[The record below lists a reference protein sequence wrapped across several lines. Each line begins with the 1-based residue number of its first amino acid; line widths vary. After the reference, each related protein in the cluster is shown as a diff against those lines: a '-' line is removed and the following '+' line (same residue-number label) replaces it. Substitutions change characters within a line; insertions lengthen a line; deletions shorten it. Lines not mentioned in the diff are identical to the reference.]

1 MNEKNVNKNV
11 QKNARNVFG
20 TKYPIK
26 RLVVPNTHT
35 HKHINTQNTKHKKD
49 RNLPLFQP
57 QFLHPFRRVHPREQD
72 EKHWGGGTGL
82 LESLVHVERGLFHK
96 NRAQLHRD
104 EMLNLTRQ
112 AILPHGTQQP
122 VEIEK
127 ELVFMSNMKI
137 ELTVLVSLRG
147 IQACS
152 CISFDRD
159 FKLHHVTSRYITR
172 STVLHV

>member
-1 MNEKNVNKNV
+1 MSTKMSKRMPGMFLAQNT
-11 QKNARNVFG
+11 QNA
-20 TKYPIK
+20 
-26 RLVVPNTHT
+26 LWCQTHT
-35 HKHINTQNTKHKKD
+35 HINTQNTKHKKD

-72 EKHWGGGTGL
+72 EKHRGGGTGL

-112 AILPHGTQQP
+112 AILPHGAQQP

-127 ELVFMSNMKI
+127 G
-137 ELTVLVSLRG
+137 VSV
-147 IQACS
+147 
-152 CISFDRD
+152 
-159 FKLHHVTSRYITR
+159 HVEHQNRTNSARITTRYTS
-172 STVLHV
+172 L